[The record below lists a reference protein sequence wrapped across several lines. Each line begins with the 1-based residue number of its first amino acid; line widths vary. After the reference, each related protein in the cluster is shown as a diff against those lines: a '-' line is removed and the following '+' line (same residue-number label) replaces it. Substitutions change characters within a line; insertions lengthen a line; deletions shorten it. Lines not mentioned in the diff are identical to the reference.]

1 MDHLTRFVKGWTD
14 LQASYSQTCQRAIAS
29 YQTMGPLVKYL
40 EGESLRVPIIDS
52 LGVANKRRVCITSD
66 FQRLMA
72 SNSEIQMIVQTA
84 KEIQQKGLIMELDE
98 LDKQLQNLKLVLE

>member
-1 MDHLTRFVKGWTD
+1 MDHLALFVKGWTD
-14 LQASYSQTCQRAIAS
+14 LQGSYTEICQRAIAS
-29 YQTMGPLVKYL
+29 YQKMGPLVKYL

-52 LGVANKRRVCITSD
+52 QGISSKRRVCITSD

-72 SNSEIQMIVQTA
+72 SNSEIQMIVQAA

-98 LDKQLQNLKLVLE
+98 LDKQL